1 MKTRQCENHEMNI
14 AIALKAEIT
23 RVARKEVR
31 VEVQALKKA
40 SSSYRTDIAALK
52 RRVVQLER
60 LVAQLGKRTPKK
72 APLPFADDQQARA
85 VRYSAKTLVV
95 QRQRLGLS
103 AAELGAILGVS
114 GQSIYKWEDGK
125 AKPRAKVLP
134 AIANLRKLGK
144 KEIAAKLAELK

>member
-1 MKTRQCENHEMNI
+1 MNI
-14 AIALKAEIT
+14 ATALKAEIT

-52 RRVVQLER
+52 RRMVQLER

-72 APLPFADDQQARA
+72 TPLTAAEDPPARA
-85 VRYSAKTLVV
+85 VRYSAKTLAA

-125 AKPRAKVLP
+125 ARPRAKVLP
-134 AIANLRKLGK
+134 GIANLRKLGK

>member
-1 MKTRQCENHEMNI
+1 MNI
-14 AIALKAEIT
+14 ATALKAEIT

-52 RRVVQLER
+52 RRMVQLER

-72 APLPFADDQQARA
+72 TSLPAAEDPPARA
-85 VRYSAKTLVV
+85 VRYSAKTLAS

-125 AKPRAKVLP
+125 ARPRAKVLP
-134 AIANLRKLGK
+134 GIANLRKLGK